1 MLIFTTGSTYNDCE
15 ICIGVYY
22 PLKFKIKSHGNYP
35 IIVEDNGQQGGN
47 SFIGLRDRYR
57 ALCLI
62 KNRHGVNDKMIPCNF
77 FGELGIFKELPNGK
91 TITDYTP
98 FMSLN
103 QLNNVIDKKDEA
115 QQEPKKEL
123 IFTF

>member
-1 MLIFTTGSTYNDCE
+1 MCE
-15 ICIGVYY
+15 VCIGVYY
-22 PLKFKIKSHGNYP
+22 PLKFKLKSYQGYP
-35 IIVEDNGQQGGN
+35 VIVEDTGQQN
-47 SFIGLRDRYR
+47 PFLGLRDRIR
-57 ALCLI
+57 VLCLI
-62 KNRHGVNDKMIPCNF
+62 KNRQGISDRVIPVNF